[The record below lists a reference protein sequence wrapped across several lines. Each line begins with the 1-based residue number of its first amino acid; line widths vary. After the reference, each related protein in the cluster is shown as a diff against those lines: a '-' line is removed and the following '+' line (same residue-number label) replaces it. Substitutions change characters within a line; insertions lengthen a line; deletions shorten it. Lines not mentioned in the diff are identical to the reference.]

1 MPSIDVN
8 IPTNEDIPID
18 IIADV
23 RNTLNKFDFIDWSA
37 SSKR

>member
-8 IPTNEDIPID
+8 IPTNEAIPID

-23 RNTLNKFDFIDWSA
+23 KNTLNTFDFY
-37 SSKR
+37 